1 MEGRISDLIKKG
13 RDYYNK
19 GQCDIALEIFN
30 KVLIIYPN
38 NISALNKI
46 GNIYFE
52 LNNLTEALDVYNN
65 LRSICKRFEFLDKE
79 RCALEIIGRIYTL
92 LGKYCIAVNIYLEAF
107 TIYDKL
113 ETPGGK
119 PKEGK
124 LLLLSKISDLYYRQK
139 NYDQTLSTYKTLL
152 ELHSQFG
159 PLEGIADDL
168 TDIGRV
174 LYKQEKYSEALNK
187 LKEALQIYKSE
198 ESLSKMIIAQFEIG
212 RVYYKSNHYSEA
224 LPYLEEVLSNYEK
237 LGLEDPDD
245 YYYKKTRNM
254 MKEINNFFLDEKK
267 FI

>member
-19 GQCDIALEIFN
+19 GQYDIALEIFN
-30 KVLIIYPN
+30 EVLNIYPN
-38 NISALNKI
+38 NISALNKL

-52 LNNLTEALDVYNN
+52 LNNLTEALDIYNN

-92 LGKYCIAVNIYLEAF
+92 LSKYSFAVNIYLEALA
-107 TIYDKL
+107 IYDKL
-113 ETPGGK
+113 ESPGGK

-124 LLLLSKISDLYYRQK
+124 LLLLSKISDLFYRQK
-139 NYDQTLSTYKTLL
+139 NYEQTITTYKALL

-187 LKEALQIYKSE
+187 LNEAIQIYKGE
-198 ESLSKMIIAQFEIG
+198 ESLSKMVIAQFEMG
-212 RVYYKSNHYSEA
+212 RIYYKSNKYSEA
-224 LPYLEEVLSNYEK
+224 IPYLEDSMNMYKK
-237 LGLEDPDD
+237 LGLDDPDD
-245 YYYKKTRNM
+245 YYYKKTKRM
-254 MKEINNFFLDEKK
+254 LDDIEEKEDQ
-267 FI
+267 